1 MSNKRPLYIPIAG
14 PALLETSLLNKG
26 SAFSSEERDS
36 FNLTGLLPHNIETI
50 EEQSLRAY
58 HQLRSFTNTMDKH
71 IYLRRHGPAQRR
83 PTKQR
88 GRRCTKGRD
97 PSQEPWASL
106 RPRRQYLGISQPCR
120 GDRRGA

>member
-14 PALLETSLLNKG
+14 PALLETALLNKG

-58 HQLRSFTNTMDKH
+58 HQLRSFLVTWISTFTCV
-71 IYLRRHGPAQRR
+71 IYKIPMK
-83 PTKQR
+83 PYFT
-88 GRRCTKGRD
+88 
-97 PSQEPWASL
+97 
-106 RPRRQYLGISQPCR
+106 I
-120 GDRRGA
+120 